1 MKRTV
6 PPSGILGITDA
17 QLSPEFWVAQ
27 LPDANKVVLDTAAIA
42 TLNERVARLDPS
54 MHDIR
59 HLPASLP
66 RDQVKGWIEKLTSRP
81 AKALFDVDGKS
92 VTTASIVLKIRGNT
106 TLSKGQRQRLR
117 QLLPPPPIVLPLI
130 SPPDNV

>member
-1 MKRTV
+1 MTTLRHTLLAALLALSLDGAAAARDMAV

-81 AKALFDVDGKS
+81 SEGLVRRRWQVGHHRVDRRRHG
-92 VTTASIVLKIRGNT
+92 
-106 TLSKGQRQRLR
+106 
-117 QLLPPPPIVLPLI
+117 
-130 SPPDNV
+130 